1 MSKVLASPN
10 AAEKSLTASRK
21 QNFRL
26 SKRLRAALFVLTF
39 ATLALVPSL
48 APLAQRVKDS
58 QSPVNLTDVKTRQT
72 SGGTVVSISADAPL
86 NRTQTWQDGDKFH
99 LVVPYAEGRS
109 LRNLPRGVRV
119 NRVSNSLEIVVNM
132 KSGASVT
139 VDPRFNQLN
148 LIVNGGINSANN
160 DEDAAGKA
168 VAPPVERA
176 SQQQRAATKE
186 TYEPSTHP
194 ARDWEAPAERR
205 APALP
210 FVSSSSFVASK
221 KTFPASSSPFK
232 EQAASSA
239 PAKEQAQSID
249 NAGPATSASNP
260 AAIPAASATP
270 AVNPATS
277 TQLVPAQD
285 DSLAP
290 AGSTTASN
298 ASAPPPAQS
307 PAVESRSF
315 FSLIFSTTGVAI
327 LISMGLLALVYLRLR
342 PATEGDAAEDSVEKD
357 AAKEKTKD
365 EEQQLALVTT
375 TTTDAP
381 VVKTEQR
388 KGERRR
394 LLRRKSD
401 KQSAPASP
409 AQLQGATEQSLEVR
423 TPQATVAQAA
433 LFGAYRVDQEVG
445 KLVLGQPHR
454 MDVLA
459 SRASDDRRAI
469 ETSLLKAMKAP
480 ETEEDGRR
488 RARQALEEYG
498 FLARHSAALL
508 LAQDACERAS
518 AARTLGDIGQPSALP
533 FLLEALYDAESIVRT
548 QAVSSIG
555 VLKLPSAIGAL
566 LDMARRHPEMPAA
579 LLSQT
584 LSACSLDCLEI
595 GGLFEP
601 EQQLLSGETTGDFKG
616 DITRLE
622 PSATFEQLPE
632 FLEDETM
639 AEALER
645 LENTDI
651 EVRTA
656 AARRLAQFQTQGSV
670 AALTALAARDPESL
684 VRAAAVASLGEIDH
698 ESVFAPVLMAFA
710 DEAREVQAAAARA
723 LSRLSFNR
731 ADAYVRI
738 IETADKESL
747 VNVARACI
755 KARMAAQAIDRLAS
769 EDRRQAYEAFS
780 MLSLLAQ
787 AGETAPILDAIAE
800 HADINVQ
807 MAAVRLLGMTG
818 RPEVAQQFRQLVV
831 RDGLPEKVRTAL
843 LEIVY
848 KIDQALPA

>member
-1 MSKVLASPN
+1 MSKVLSSPN
-10 AAEKSLTASRK
+10 AVESSKTSRK
-21 QNFRL
+21 QHLRL
-26 SKRLRAALFVLTF
+26 SKHLRATLFVLTF
-39 ATLALVPSL
+39 AVLALIPSL

-58 QSPVNLTDVKTRQT
+58 QSPVNLTGVSARQT
-72 SGGTVVSISADAPL
+72 SGGTVVTVSADAPL
-86 NRTQTWQDGDKFH
+86 NRTQTWQEGDKFH
-99 LVVPYAEGRS
+99 LVVPYAQGKS
-109 LRNLPRGVRV
+109 LKNLPRGVRV

-148 LIVNGGINSANN
+148 LIVNGGLNAAHN
-160 DEDAAGKA
+160 DEDAADKA
-168 VAPPVERA
+168 VAQPSERA
-176 SQQQRAATKE
+176 PQQQQQQRAAARE
-186 TYEPSTHP
+186 TYEPSSRP
-194 ARDWEAPAERR
+194 VRDWSAPAEQRP
-205 APALP
+205 PALP
-210 FVSSSSFVASK
+210 FVSNDSFAATK
-221 KTFPASSSPFK
+221 KSLPASSSPFK
-232 EQAASSA
+232 EQAANSAATKEQSQSSA
-239 PAKEQAQSID
+239 AAPA
-249 NAGPATSASNP
+249 NP
-260 AAIPAASATP
+260 EAVPAASAAP
-270 AVNPATS
+270 PVNPANS
-277 TQLVPAQD
+277 TQIVPAQD

-290 AGSTTASN
+290 ANSN
-298 ASAPPPAQS
+298 TSNSAAAVPPMAQS
-307 PAVESRSF
+307 QTDEGRSF

-342 PATEGDAAEDSVEKD
+342 PTTQENDAEASDEKA
-357 AAKEKTKD
+357 AAKEKAKE
-365 EEQQLALVTT
+365 EEQPVALVSTAT
-375 TTTDAP
+375 PAAP
-381 VVKTEQR
+381 VAKTEQR

-401 KQSAPASP
+401 KPAVAGSAAPSQA
-409 AQLQGATEQSLEVR
+409 AEQTLEVR
-423 TPQATVAQAA
+423 TPQPTVAQAA

-459 SRASDDRRAI
+459 SRAMDDRRAI

-480 ETEEDGRR
+480 ETDEDGRR

-518 AARTLGDIGQPSALP
+518 AARTLGEIGQPSALP
-533 FLLEALYDAESIVRT
+533 FLLEALYDSESIVRT

-566 LDMARRHPEMPAA
+566 LDMARRHPEMPAV

-584 LSACSLDCLEI
+584 LSACSLDCIEI

-601 EQQLLSGETTGDFKG
+601 EQQLLSGETAGEFKG

-622 PSATFEQLPE
+622 PSATYEQLPE

-656 AARRLAQFQTQGSV
+656 AARRLAQFQTQSSV
-670 AALTALAARDPESL
+670 VALTALAVHDPEPL
-684 VRAAAVASLGEIDH
+684 VRSAAVASLGEIDH

-738 IETADKESL
+738 IETADRESL

-769 EDRRQAYEAFS
+769 DDRRQAYEAFS

-787 AGETAPILDAIAE
+787 AGETAPILDAIVE
-800 HADINVQ
+800 HRDSNVQ
-807 MAAVRLLGMTG
+807 MAAIRLLGMTG

-831 RDGLPEKVRTAL
+831 REGLPEKVRTAL

>member
-1 MSKVLASPN
+1 MSKVLASPD
-10 AAEKSLTASRK
+10 AAKSSTTSRK
-21 QNFRL
+21 QSLRL
-26 SKRLRAALFVLTF
+26 PKRLRAVLFVLTF
-39 ATLALVPSL
+39 AISALIPSL

-58 QSPVNLTDVKTRQT
+58 QSPVTLTGVSARQT
-72 SGGTVVSISADAPL
+72 SGATVVTISADAPL
-86 NRTQTWQDGDKFH
+86 NRTQTWQEGDKFH
-99 LVVPYAEGRS
+99 LVVPYAQGKS

-119 NRVSNSLEIVVNM
+119 NRVSNSLEIIVNM
-132 KSGASVT
+132 KAGASVT

-148 LIVNGGINSANN
+148 LIVNGGLNAAHN
-160 DEDAAGKA
+160 DEDAAEKS
-168 VAPPVERA
+168 VAPPSERA
-176 SQQQRAATKE
+176 QQQQQRVAPRE
-186 TYEPSTHP
+186 TYEPSSRA
-194 ARDWEAPAERR
+194 ARDWNAPAER
-205 APALP
+205 APSLP
-210 FVSSSSFVASK
+210 FVSNDSFAASK
-221 KTFPASSSPFK
+221 KSFPTSSSPFK
-232 EQAASSA
+232 EQTTNP
-239 PAKEQAQSID
+239 PATKEQAQS
-249 NAGPATSASNP
+249 SAP
-260 AAIPAASATP
+260 AAPANAEALPAASATP
-270 AVNPATS
+270 ANPANPE
-277 TQLVPAQD
+277 QLVPTQD

-290 AGSTTASN
+290 AASTNAA
-298 ASAPPPAQS
+298 ASAPPLAQS
-307 PAVESRSF
+307 QTAETGSL
-315 FSLIFSTTGVAI
+315 FSSIFSTTGVAI
-327 LISMGLLALVYLRLR
+327 LISLGLLALVYLRLR
-342 PATEGDAAEDSVEKD
+342 PVTEKNDAEDSDEKAD
-357 AAKEKTKD
+357 AKEKTKD
-365 EEQQLALVTT
+365 EEQALAVVSTT
-375 TTTDAP
+375 TAAAPAP
-381 VVKTEQR
+381 VAKTEQR

-401 KQSAPASP
+401 KPAASASP
-409 AQLQGATEQSLEVR
+409 AMLPGAAEQTLEVR
-423 TPQATVAQAA
+423 APQATVATAA

-459 SRASDDRRAI
+459 SRAPDDRRAI

-480 ETEEDGRR
+480 ETDEDGRR

-508 LAQDACERAS
+508 LAQDAYERAS
-518 AARTLGDIGQPSALP
+518 AARTLGEIGQPSALP
-533 FLLEALYDAESIVRT
+533 FLLEALYDSESIVRT

-601 EQQLLSGETTGDFKG
+601 EQQLLSGETAGEFRG

-622 PSATFEQLPE
+622 PSATYEQLPE

-738 IETADKESL
+738 IETADEESL
-747 VNVARACI
+747 ANVARACI

-787 AGETAPILDAIAE
+787 ANETGPILDAIAE
-800 HADINVQ
+800 HSDVNVQ

-848 KIDQALPA
+848 KIDQALPAC